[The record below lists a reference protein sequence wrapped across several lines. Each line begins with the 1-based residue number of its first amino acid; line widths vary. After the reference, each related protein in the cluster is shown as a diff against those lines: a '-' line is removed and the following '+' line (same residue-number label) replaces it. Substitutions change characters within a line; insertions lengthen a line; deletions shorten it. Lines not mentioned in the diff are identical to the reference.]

1 MAGTLRVPAMK
12 QRYELVDSHNPD
24 ERGMRFSTLQRARRE
39 LAASAPQGRFYVKD
53 RETNECWYR

>member
-1 MAGTLRVPAMK
+1 MK

-39 LAASAPQGRFYVKD
+39 LAQSVPAGRFYVKD
-53 RETNECWYR
+53 RVTKECWYR